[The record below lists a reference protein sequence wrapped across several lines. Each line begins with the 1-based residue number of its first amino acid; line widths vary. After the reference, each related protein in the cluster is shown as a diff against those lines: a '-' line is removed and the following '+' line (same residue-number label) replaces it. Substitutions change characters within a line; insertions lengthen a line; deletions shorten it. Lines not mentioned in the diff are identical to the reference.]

1 MNEDRYFGAPWGTLL
16 KIVSASVTLLLLG
29 FFIALIKSANPLSV
43 IPLLIAFIT
52 LLFTVRGYTVSE
64 NTLRIKR
71 LLWNTVVNIDTIRSV
86 KINPGAMTGAI
97 RTFGNGGFYSFSGQY
112 KSGKLGF
119 FRAYVTDFR
128 NCVVVETSGSTIV
141 VSPEN
146 PELFTEV
153 LRNAIHGK
161 NKDIRH

>member
-1 MNEDRYFGAPWGTLL
+1 MNEDRYFSAPWGTML
-16 KIVSASVTLLLLG
+16 KVISSLVTLLVLG
-29 FFIALIKSANPLSV
+29 FFIVLFNSKNPFSI
-43 IPLLIAFIT
+43 IPPLIAFVI
-52 LLFTVRGYTVSE
+52 LLFTVRGYTVSGD
-64 NTLRIKR
+64 TLRIKR
-71 LLWNTVVNIDTIRSV
+71 LLWNTVVNIGTIRSV

-97 RTFGNGGFYSFSGQY
+97 RTFGNGGLYSFSGQY

-128 NCVVVETSGSTIV
+128 NCVVIETTDSTIV

-153 LRNAIHGK
+153 LRTAIQSK
-161 NKDIRH
+161 K